1 MCDSKEHLL
10 QFYKIY
16 TVNDMKW
23 NGIKNGELLK
33 LISQYNFDCW
43 IVVDKNIPY
52 QQNISQ
58 LPCLIIVLNVFRNTL
73 MNLISFI
80 PQILQTLQL
89 NKSNTLV
96 ILEEQ

>member
-1 MCDSKEHLL
+1 
-10 QFYKIY
+10 
-16 TVNDMKW
+16 MKW

-58 LPCLIIVLNVFRNTL
+58 LPCLIIVFNVFRNTL
-73 MNLISFI
+73 KNLIPFI
-80 PQILQTLQL
+80 PQILLTLESSTL
-89 NKSNTLV
+89 NTLA